1 MEIKLLGW
9 VEIHHDGKTVPV
21 MSRQARTL
29 LALLALAPG
38 RAVSTDRLID
48 QLWPESEL
56 ANARNALQAT
66 VTRLR
71 RALRAGMGDAGRED
85 QLLRT
90 VDGGYLLDICAAD
103 VDAFDFTAAI
113 STAEAIGQ
121 SDPARGARMITS
133 AVQVWRGPALDGVS
147 DAPELRAE
155 RVRLEEHRTTALEL
169 LAGMRLSAG
178 ELRSAICDLS
188 HLVEI
193 HQEREHLNEL
203 LMMALYLDGRQTEAL
218 DVFRRVRNRLRH
230 ELGVEPSLR
239 LRHMHQA
246 ILTHDPKLIRRQ
258 SALNS
263 LSAVPAVA

>member
-29 LALLALAPG
+29 LSLLALSPG
-38 RAVSTDRLID
+38 RPVSTARLID
-48 QLWPESEL
+48 QLWPDSEL
-56 ANARNALQAT
+56 SNARNALQAT

-71 RALRAGMGDAGRED
+71 RSLRAGMGDAGLED

-90 VDGGYLLDICAAD
+90 VDGGYLLDVSAAD
-103 VDAFDFTAAI
+103 VDAFDFSAAI
-113 STAEAIGQ
+113 STAEAIGE
-121 SDPARGARMITS
+121 SDPARGARMI
-133 AVQVWRGPALDGVS
+133 AAAMGVWRGDALDGVA
-147 DAPELRAE
+147 DAPDLRAE
-155 RVRLEEHRTTALEL
+155 RLRLEEQRTTALEL

-178 ELRSAICDLS
+178 QLRSAISDLT
-188 HLVEI
+188 HLVEA
-193 HQEREHLNEL
+193 HHEREHLGEM

-218 DVFRRVRNRLRH
+218 DLFRRVRNRLRH

-246 ILTHDPKLIRRQ
+246 ILAQDPKLVRRQ
-258 SALNS
+258 ST